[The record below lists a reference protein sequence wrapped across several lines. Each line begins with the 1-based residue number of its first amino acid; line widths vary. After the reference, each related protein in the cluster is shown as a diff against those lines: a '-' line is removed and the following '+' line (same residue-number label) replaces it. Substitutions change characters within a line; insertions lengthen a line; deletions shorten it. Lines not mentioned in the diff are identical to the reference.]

1 MNNKIKGYV
10 NEINEFSQLCKEN
23 HLDSHSAAAAFF
35 MFVSIIPFFIVFL
48 LIIPFTPVDYA
59 TILNFIK
66 SILPERIDYYAEEI
80 VRLLSN
86 QSVSALFLSAIVAMW
101 SSSRALLTIKAGFN
115 DIRGAVEKKNFFV
128 LRLDAVFYTFLLI
141 VSVLLLFI
149 LNVVFTGIIRY
160 LRVVLNIDIVEDFKQ
175 VHILVILRPLI
186 TIAVAFLVN
195 LYFYTVLPKDKI
207 KVKSQIP
214 GAAIVALVW
223 YLYSTLFSIYINNFN
238 AYSMYGSLSVVI
250 IVLFWLYA
258 CMYILFLGGQFNY
271 YLSLRQQNNKI

>member
-10 NEINEFSQLCKEN
+10 NEINEFGQLCKEN

-48 LIIPFTPVDYA
+48 LIIPFTPVDYD

-86 QSVSALFLSAIVAMW
+86 QSVSALFVSAIVAMW

-214 GAAIVALVW
+214 GAAIVAFVW

-238 AYSMYGSLSVVI
+238 AYSMYGSLSIVI

>member
-1 MNNKIKGYV
+1 MNNNIKRYV

-48 LIIPFTPVDYA
+48 LIIPFTPVDYD

-66 SILPERIDYYAEEI
+66 SIFPEMIDYYAEEI
-80 VRLLSN
+80 VKQLSN
-86 QSVSALFLSAIVAMW
+86 QSVPALFVSAIVAIW
-101 SSSRALLTIKAGFN
+101 SSSRALLKIKSGFN
-115 DIRGAVEKKNFFV
+115 EIREVSEEKNFFV
-128 LRLDAVFYTFLLI
+128 LRLDAVFYTFILI
-141 VSVLLLFI
+141 VSVLLLFV

-160 LRVVLNIDIVEDFKQ
+160 IRAVFDIDIVDRF
-175 VHILVILRPLI
+175 HLVYLLVLFRPLI
-186 TIAVAFLVN
+186 TIVVAFLVN

-207 KVKSQIP
+207 KIRTQIP

-223 YLYSTLFSIYINNFN
+223 YLYSTFFSIYINNFN

-250 IVLFWLYA
+250 VVLFWLYA
-258 CMYILFLGGQFNY
+258 CMYILFLGEQFNY
-271 YLSLRQQNNKI
+271 YLCLKRQKYKI